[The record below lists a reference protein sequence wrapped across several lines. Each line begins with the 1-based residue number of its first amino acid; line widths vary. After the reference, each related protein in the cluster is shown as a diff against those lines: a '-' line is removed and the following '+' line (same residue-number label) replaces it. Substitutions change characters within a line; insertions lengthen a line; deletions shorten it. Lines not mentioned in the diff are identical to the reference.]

1 MSESPYR
8 LLRRPLI
15 TEKSMQLKEGEN
27 KIFFEV
33 APDANR
39 IEIKKAVEKA
49 FKVKVKKVNV
59 LRQIGKRVRFQGEM
73 GKRKNWKK
81 AIVTLEEGQ
90 NVDYLE
96 G

>member
-1 MSESPYR
+1 MSESLYR

>member
-8 LLRRPLI
+8 LLLRPLI

-33 APDANR
+33 APESNR
-39 IEIKKAVEKA
+39 IEIKKAVEEA

-59 LRQIGKRVRFQGEM
+59 LRQIGKRVRFKGEM
-73 GKRKNWKK
+73 GMRKGWKK

-90 NVDYLE
+90 TVDYLE